1 MSRSARTRL
10 TASGRA
16 VAVGSACFAVLGT
29 VSGYREYVVIAAVG
43 AVVVLV
49 ALAVPRAGSPLVL
62 RRRDLPRL
70 IQRGE
75 TVRITLV
82 AEAEHSTLPSRI
94 HDQLGS
100 TTVVVDLPAVT
111 AGEPTVVGYRIRAAT
126 RGPHQLG
133 PVLEERGDP
142 FGLATR
148 TIRHDVI
155 DEILIHPVIHRLAL
169 PDNASRAREALEARA
184 RLSDDPTADFRSLR
198 EYVPGDDQR
207 RIHWLSSARTGT
219 VLVRDTFEL
228 RRATKT
234 VVLETLD
241 RTIEP
246 ALFEDAVEIAASLVL
261 EAMRR
266 QISVVART
274 RDRACPGRPT
284 ALTHREEALELFT
297 RVRRT
302 TEPATVRTAS
312 VLGSRE
318 PSDQII
324 VIAGASSPLVA
335 QLGAAPALAGRVLVI
350 RLAPDGAALARLPI
364 RSVDVS
370 SVDHFLH
377 RWRRGEVAA

>member
-1 MSRSARTRL
+1 MTGSSRMRL
-10 TASGRA
+10 TPSGRA
-16 VAVGSACFAVLGT
+16 VTIGAAACAAIGLAT
-29 VSGYREYVVIAAVG
+29 GYREYVVLAVVG
-43 AVVVLV
+43 ALVIAV
-49 ALAVPRAGSPLVL
+49 ALVVPRASSPLEL
-62 RRRDLPRL
+62 RRRDVPRL

-82 AEAEHSTLPSRI
+82 AEAERAAAPSRVY
-94 HDQLGS
+94 DQLDR
-100 TTVVVDLPAVT
+100 TTVAVDLPAVVP
-111 AGEPTVVGYRIRAAT
+111 GEPTVVGYRIRAAT
-126 RGPHQLG
+126 RGAHRLG
-133 PVLEERGDP
+133 PLLDERSDP

-148 TIRHDVI
+148 TIRHDAV

-207 RIHWLSSARTGT
+207 RIHWLSSARAGT

-274 RDRACPGRPT
+274 RDRAAPGRP
-284 ALTHREEALELFT
+284 APLLHREEALELFARVQRTIERDTVPTPRLLST
-297 RVRRT
+297 R
-302 TEPATVRTAS
+302 EA
-312 VLGSRE
+312 
-318 PSDQII
+318 SDQI
-324 VIAGASSPLVA
+324 VLVAGAASPLVA
-335 QLGAAPALAGRVLVI
+335 QLGAAPALAGRVLVV
-350 RLAPDGAALARLPI
+350 RVAPPGESLARLPI
-364 RSVDVS
+364 RSIDVT
-370 SVDHFLH
+370 SVEHFLH

>member
-1 MSRSARTRL
+1 MHRVRGLWTRL
-10 TASGRA
+10 HRRLAGTVWLLALFALVGCAGSGA
-16 VAVGSACFAVLGT
+16 VDAPGVGYYWQSFNGHWALMKAARPVDDWLADPAVNPALKTRLALAQRMRRFAVT
-29 VSGYREYVVIAAVG
+29 
-43 AVVVLV
+43 
-49 ALAVPRAGSPLVL
+49 
-62 RRRDLPRL
+62 D
-70 IQRGE
+70 
-75 TVRITLV
+75 
-82 AEAEHSTLPSRI
+82 
-94 HDQLGS
+94 
-100 TTVVVDLPAVT
+100 
-111 AGEPTVVGYRIRAAT
+111 
-126 RGPHQLG
+126 
-133 PVLEERGDP
+133 
-142 FGLATR
+142 
-148 TIRHDVI
+148 
-155 DEILIHPVIHRLAL
+155 LAL

-241 RTIEP
+241 HTIEP

-284 ALTHREEALELFT
+284 ALIHREEALELFT

-302 TEPATVRTAS
+302 TEPATVRTAR
-312 VLGSRE
+312 VLGPRE
-318 PSDQII
+318 ASDQII

-335 QLGAAPALAGRVLVI
+335 RLAAAPALAGRVLVI
-350 RLAPDGAALARLPI
+350 RLAPNGTAPARLPI
-364 RSVDVS
+364 RSVDVD
-370 SVDHFLH
+370 SVDQFLH